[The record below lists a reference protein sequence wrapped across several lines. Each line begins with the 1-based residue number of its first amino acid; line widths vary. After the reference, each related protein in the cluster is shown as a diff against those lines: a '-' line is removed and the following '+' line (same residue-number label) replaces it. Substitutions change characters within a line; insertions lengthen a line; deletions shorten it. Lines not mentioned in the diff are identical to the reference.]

1 MSITNSK
8 GCCRHCSPFPGCG
21 LRRSTGPIPILFC
34 IYSSFRIT
42 ICKYVCLL
50 RHIAATP
57 SKLISARDSLSTFF
71 SYYVTHSVGLVGC
84 RSIRLRQR
92 HFGLCLL
99 TTAYRKRQ
107 WTERFRTNLYLRIG
121 LAMPETPIKSWI
133 LFATSTVAPLLA
145 IRKKAGLRHFHILS
159 EAWSSSSVQSKN
171 TVLYSRNMC
180 QKVIYN
186 PENTDNLGV
195 GLKFNVTTV

>member
-1 MSITNSK
+1 M
-8 GCCRHCSPFPGCG
+8 
-21 LRRSTGPIPILFC
+21 
-34 IYSSFRIT
+34 
-42 ICKYVCLL
+42 YVCSDTSLL
-50 RHIAATP
+50 HHQSSSLHAIVCLHFSVTTSHIPLAW
-57 SKLISARDSLSTFF
+57 
-71 SYYVTHSVGLVGC
+71 LVF

-133 LFATSTVAPLLA
+133 IFATSTVAPLLA

>member
-1 MSITNSK
+1 MTITNSK

-34 IYSSFRIT
+34 IYPSFRIT

-57 SKLISARDSLSTFF
+57 SKLISARDSLFTFF

-145 IRKKAGLRHFHILS
+145 IRKKAGLRHLNIHPVRSLVLFFCTVKEHGFVFKKYVS
-159 EAWSSSSVQSKN
+159 ESH
-171 TVLYSRNMC
+171 L
-180 QKVIYN
+180 
-186 PENTDNLGV
+186 
-195 GLKFNVTTV
+195 